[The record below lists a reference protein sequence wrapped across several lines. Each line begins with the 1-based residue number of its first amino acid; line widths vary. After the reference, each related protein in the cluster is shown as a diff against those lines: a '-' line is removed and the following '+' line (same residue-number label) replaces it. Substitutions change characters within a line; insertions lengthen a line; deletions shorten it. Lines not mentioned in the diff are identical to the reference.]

1 MLFVKSWKK
10 YFFNICTTLLLTTK
24 YFTNVN
30 LDFNLNDSTVNQ
42 LVEIY
47 NTVILNMDKGKDIRF
62 VFCYISKAFDKV
74 WHNGLLFILD
84 IIYNLTDRKQKVV
97 VEGSINAGVPRG
109 SVLGLC
115 LFLLYIN
122 DISNGLANS
131 IKLFADDATLYATVA
146 CDIKM

>member
-1 MLFVKSWKK
+1 M
-10 YFFNICTTLLLTTK
+10 
-24 YFTNVN
+24 
-30 LDFNLNDSTVNQ
+30 
-42 LVEIY
+42 
-47 NTVILNMDKGKDIRF
+47 
-62 VFCYISKAFDKV
+62 

-84 IIYNLTDRKQKVV
+84 IIYNLTDRKKKVV
-97 VEGSINAGVPRG
+97 VEGSINAGVPHG